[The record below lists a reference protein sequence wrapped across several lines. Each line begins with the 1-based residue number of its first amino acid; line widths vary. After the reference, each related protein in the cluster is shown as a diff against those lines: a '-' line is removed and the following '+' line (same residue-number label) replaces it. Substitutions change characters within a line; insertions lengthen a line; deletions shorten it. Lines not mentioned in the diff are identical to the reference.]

1 MTAAYIV
8 FSSLDC
14 FLRSTGPQP
23 LGRKG
28 NLLERVGRQ
37 MHMSLA
43 GVLSPGRMQSFKLE
57 SHWVFERTNVGSGKE
72 VFNGLTSQS
81 RPLVLFQVHP
91 SFRTLVGAA

>member
-1 MTAAYIV
+1 M
-8 FSSLDC
+8 C
-14 FLRSTGPQP
+14 FLPLIASFGAPALQP

-28 NLLERVGRQ
+28 NLLEGAGRQ

-72 VFNGLTSQS
+72 VFSRAHISPGL
-81 RPLVLFQVHP
+81 L
-91 SFRTLVGAA
+91 